1 MHLGTIEFIIIIATK
16 LIIIIGIDLE
26 QIYFQILNFNIME
39 VKKNPKADLNRDSG
53 LFFVIGLTL
62 VLFLTWRA
70 LEYKSYQKDNTFVE
84 QLDVVDDLKEEV
96 PITETIKTPPP
107 PAPPAAPEVIEIV
120 EDTEEIEETV
130 IESTE
135 INQDTEVDVTMS
147 VDDVEVEEVEEEI
160 SVPFAVIENVPIYP
174 GCENLKSN
182 SERKNCFQKK
192 MQAHIVKEFR
202 YPATA
207 LELNIQ
213 GKVYVQFII
222 DNHGYI
228 TNIRTRGPDKNLEKE
243 ANRIIA
249 AVPQMIPGKQRGRA
263 VKVPYSIPITFR
275 LE

>member
-1 MHLGTIEFIIIIATK
+1 
-16 LIIIIGIDLE
+16 
-26 QIYFQILNFNIME
+26 ME
-39 VKKNPKADLNRDSG
+39 VKKNPKVDLNRDSG

-70 LEYKSYQKDNTFVE
+70 LEYKTYQKDNTFVE
-84 QLDVVDDLKEEV
+84 HLDVVDDLKEEV

-135 INQDTEVDVTMS
+135 INQDTEVDVTMN
-147 VDDVEVEEVEEEI
+147 VDDVEVGEVEEDI
-160 SVPFAVIENVPIYP
+160 SVPFAVIENVPIFP
-174 GCENLKSN
+174 GCEVLKTN
-182 SERKNCFQKK
+182 SERKTCFQNK

-202 YPATA
+202 YPSTA

-213 GKVYVQFII
+213 GKVYVQFFI
-222 DNHGYI
+222 DNQGYI
-228 TNIRTRGPDKNLEKE
+228 TNIRTRGPDMNLEKE

-249 AVPQMIPGKQRGRA
+249 ALPQMIPGKQRGRA
-263 VKVPYSIPITFR
+263 VKVPYSIPISFR